1 MDVDDDLVGA
11 GEVDVEQGEAFARPS
26 RRASPASTTS
36 VSQKMLAVSASAI
49 GSWRCSAVRP
59 ASVVL
64 W

>member
-1 MDVDDDLVGA
+1 MDVDDDLVRP
-11 GEVDVEQGEAFARPS
+11 GEVDVEHRQPLGAVEALQSAL
-26 RRASPASTTS
+26 STTS

-49 GSWRCSAVRP
+49 GSRRWRDVRS